1 MPVGRDRGDGAV
13 GVIERLVEVMNACDL
28 EVLDELFTEDFVDHN
43 PLAGQ
48 PHGIEGLRLGL
59 RSLAEQGDDVRFH
72 LEDCF
77 SSGDLVAYRIYGTW
91 SVRPRFAFQN
101 MPGALAS
108 MNLSGV
114 GIYRCRGDRLAE
126 RWGEWSIRAEG
137 EAVTVRAV
145 SEQEAAP

>member
-1 MPVGRDRGDGAV
+1 MPVGLDRGDGAV
-13 GVIERLVEVMNACDL
+13 RVIERLVEVMNACDL
-28 EVLDELFTEDFVDHN
+28 EVLDELFTEDFVDHD

-72 LEDCF
+72 LEACF

-108 MNLSGV
+108 NESLG
-114 GIYRCRGDRLAE
+114 RGHLPLP
-126 RWGEWSIRAEG
+126 G
-137 EAVTVRAV
+137 
-145 SEQEAAP
+145 